1 MIRRIWGTR
10 VEVMPIVT
18 VAMGVGGRGGLG
30 VGGWVGVRE
39 FLQNQIDKDDWKQR
53 KTKTPQKSCH
63 KN

>member
-1 MIRRIWGTR
+1 MIRRIWDTR

-18 VAMGVGGRGGLG
+18 VAMDVGGGGLG
-30 VGGWVGVRE
+30 VGSWVGVRE
-39 FLQNQIDKDDWKQR
+39 FLQNQIDGDDWKQT

>member
-1 MIRRIWGTR
+1 
-10 VEVMPIVT
+10 MPIVT
-18 VAMGVGGRGGLG
+18 VAMGVGGGGGLG

-39 FLQNQIDKDDWKQR
+39 FLQNQIDGDDWKQT

>member
-18 VAMGVGGRGGLG
+18 VAMGVGGGGGLG

-39 FLQNQIDKDDWKQR
+39 FLQNQIDGDDWKQT